1 MSPAAPTARGGTEAV
16 IAGEG
21 VVSLPPRPAGSPGPP
36 GAGCRGGEPVPTL
49 LSPAPR
55 PSRPTLCRGRKGAAI
70 LVLRQRPA
78 PALQSSSTAGEAS
91 LSLKTAD
98 DNDPNLVIP
107 GDVFI

>member
-1 MSPAAPTARGGTEAV
+1 M

-36 GAGCRGGEPVPTL
+36 GAGCRGGAGTNSAFPGTPPLTAG
-49 LSPAPR
+49 PA
-55 PSRPTLCRGRKGAAI
+55 SGEERGSV
-70 LVLRQRPA
+70 LVLRQRSA
-78 PALQSSSTAGEAS
+78 PAFQSSSIAGEAS

-98 DNDPNLVIP
+98 DSDPNLVLP